1 MNDLIEKNF
10 NENHE
15 EKIIYVGKEKIL
27 EQIEIY
33 LEKYC
38 QDSDYLAK
46 KINPEWTG
54 REYDVFKTWE
64 NYENFINELKSQ
76 GLNDEEVKK
85 ELERYIRVHTPRYS
99 IEVPEKHDKY
109 DGKIGAIRWEI
120 DKLFDKLE
128 LDGTFSNYLRNLIK
142 QKGLT
147 EVEVYK
153 KVNLDR
159 RIFSKL
165 RKDRNYSPSER
176 TIWTIAFSLEL
187 NLEETEELLK
197 VGGYAFSKFKKED
210 LVIKYF
216 FENKIYDLFL
226 INEVLDSYGFKTLGD

>member
-1 MNDLIEKNF
+1 MVDK
-10 NENHE
+10 
-15 EKIIYVGKEKIL
+15 KIF
-27 EQIEIY
+27 EQIELY

-38 QDSDYLAK
+38 QDADYLAK
-46 KINPEWTG
+46 KINPNWTG
-54 REYDVFKTWE
+54 REYKVFKTWE
-64 NYENFINELKSQ
+64 NYENFIAELKSQ
-76 GLNDEEVKK
+76 GLNDDEVKK
-85 ELERYIRVHTPRYS
+85 ELERYIKFHTPRYS
-99 IEVPEKHDKY
+99 VSVEEKHDKY

-187 NLEETEELLK
+187 TLEETEELLHF
-197 VGGYAFSKFKKED
+197 GGYAFSKYSKED
-210 LVIKYF
+210 LIIKYF

>member
-1 MNDLIEKNF
+1 MADK
-10 NENHE
+10 
-15 EKIIYVGKEKIL
+15 KIF

-46 KINPEWTG
+46 KINPNWTG
-54 REYDVFKTWE
+54 REYEIFETWE
-64 NYENFINELKSQ
+64 NYENFISELKSQ
-76 GLNDEEVKK
+76 GLNDDEIKK
-85 ELERYIRVHTPRYS
+85 EIDRYINFHMPRYS
-99 IEVPEKHDKY
+99 VDAEEKHDKY
-109 DGKIGAIRWEI
+109 DGIIGAIRWEI

-128 LDGTFSNYLRNLIK
+128 LDETFSNYLRNLIK
-142 QKGLT
+142 EKGLT

-153 KVNLDR
+153 KAHLDR

-165 RKDRNYSPSER
+165 RRDRFYAPSER
-176 TIWTIAFSLEL
+176 TIWSIAFSLEL
-187 NLEETEELLK
+187 NLEEAEELLHL
-197 VGGYAFSKFKKED
+197 GGYSFSRYCKED
-210 LVIKYF
+210 LIIKYF

>member
-1 MNDLIEKNF
+1 MVDK
-10 NENHE
+10 
-15 EKIIYVGKEKIL
+15 KIF

-46 KINPEWTG
+46 KINTNWTG
-54 REYDVFKTWE
+54 REYNVFKTFE
-64 NYENFINELKSQ
+64 NYESFISNLKSQ

-85 ELERYIRVHTPRYS
+85 EVERYVDFNTDKYF
-99 IEVPEKHDKY
+99 IEIPEKQDKY

-120 DKLFDKLE
+120 DKIFNKLE
-128 LDGTFSNYLRNLIK
+128 LEGTFSNYLRNLIK
-142 QKGLT
+142 EKGLT

-187 NLEETEELLK
+187 NLEETEKLLHF
-197 VGGYAFSKFKKED
+197 GGYAFSKYKKED
-210 LVIKYF
+210 LIIKYF

>member
-1 MNDLIEKNF
+1 MFVLVNK
-10 NENHE
+10 
-15 EKIIYVGKEKIL
+15 KIF

-33 LEKYC
+33 LETYC

-64 NYENFINELKSQ
+64 NYQNFIDELKSQ
-76 GLNDEEVKK
+76 GLDDEQIKKSVKD
-85 ELERYIRVHTPRYS
+85 YINFHTDRYS
-99 IEVPEKHDKY
+99 ISVPEKIDKY
-109 DGKIGAIRWEI
+109 SGKIGAIRWEI
-120 DKLFDKLE
+120 DKLFNKLE
-128 LDGTFSNYLRNLIK
+128 LEGTFSNYLRKLIK

-165 RKDRNYSPSER
+165 RRDRNYSPSER
-176 TIWTIAFSLEL
+176 TIWAIAFSLEL
-187 NLEETEELLK
+187 NLDEVEELLK
-197 VGGYAFSKFKKED
+197 AGGYAFSQFSQED
-210 LVIKYF
+210 LIVKFF
-216 FENKIYDLFL
+216 FENKIYDLL
-226 INEVLDSYGFKTLGD
+226 TINEILDYYGFKPIGS